1 MGEAKRRK
9 QLDPYYGSISRTP
22 NRLANIRDL
31 EGELQELGMPVPSLG
46 EDFTCFL
53 SEEATQIINILI
65 NHHGKSPDEA
75 VELFGSQYCSLFNQ
89 RFVESLDKS
98 QGLFILWMSMNN
110 FATEMKTRTISKA
123 EAWELWDNH
132 WILAQPILGR
142 VNLTDPLVHSW
153 LRRLKG
159 ITLFVVEKLAY
170 SLSVCDN
177 LTLFSPEEKQRIMAM
192 GETTIEIG
200 LAFWHN
206 NIIYAGKSLMIYKG
220 NNKGDSI
227 ERRGELI
234 IAVRHTSGCW
244 SHYPSPENA
253 RVPLSDY
260 KKAKSALKK
269 FPMSLR
275 GELIHSQ
282 SEKLAKLLGLTVRDN
297 YAYLIKT

>member
-9 QLDPYYGSISRTP
+9 QLDPYYGLMPRTP
-22 NRLANIRDL
+22 NRFANIREL
-31 EGELQELGMPVPSLG
+31 EGELQQLGMPVPSLG
-46 EDFTCFL
+46 EDFTCFF
-53 SEEATQIINILI
+53 SEEAIQIINILI

-75 VELFGSQYCSLFNQ
+75 VKLCSQYCPLFNQ
-89 RFVESLDKS
+89 RFVETLDKS
-98 QGLFILWMSMNN
+98 QGLFMLWMSMSN
-110 FATEMKTRTISKA
+110 FATEMETRTISKS
-123 EAWELWDNH
+123 EARELWDNH

-170 SLSVCDN
+170 SLSSGDS
-177 LTLFSPEEKQRIMAM
+177 LPLFSPEEKQPIMAM

-220 NNKGDSI
+220 KNEGYSI
-227 ERRGELI
+227 ERRGELM
-234 IAVRHTSGCW
+234 IALRHTSGCW
-244 SHYPSPENA
+244 SHYPSPENENI
-253 RVPLSDY
+253 PLSDY

-269 FPMSLR
+269 FPISLR